1 VKLSAVEERGR
12 GQDEL
17 YNVIRAYSLYDPEV
31 GYVQGSAFIVAA
43 LLLNV
48 SRSPES
54 WLLWSLGGLEEGRRA
69 DRGLIALRQMPD
81 EEAFCVL
88 VRLMHSVS
96 SSHLLLL
103 TLPLHFPSIY
113 LFPSR
118 PHPAS
123 SPLPLEPCD
132 IVRPPNFLP
141 PGDAWPSTPPL
152 PIRSSCRGVPPS
164 PSHPLCS
171 YGRTKQ
177 HVRGPV
183 VLDVV
188 QLSVS
193 HSSLFRTSLVVDLRS
208 SHPGITR
215 DGE

>member
-103 TLPLHFPSIY
+103 TLPFHL
-113 LFPSR
+113 
-118 PHPAS
+118 
-123 SPLPLEPCD
+123 
-132 IVRPPNFLP
+132 
-141 PGDAWPSTPPL
+141 PL
-152 PIRSSCRGVPPS
+152 PIPTSPRLFPPPSRTLRYSTASELPSSRRCLAFNSASSNSIVLSRSSS
-164 PSHPLCS
+164 
-171 YGRTKQ
+171 
-177 HVRGPV
+177 
-183 VLDVV
+183 
-188 QLSVS
+188 LSFTS
-193 HSSLFRTSLVVDLRS
+193 TLFVWAYEAAC
-208 SHPGITR
+208 TR
-215 DGE
+215 ASGS